1 MIQTEK
7 YEDLEGSLMRPLN
20 MPRVLIALIL
30 TLLAL
35 PCAWAQTIN
44 SPESV
49 RYDAANARFLIS
61 NRGAGEI
68 LARSA
73 AGVLST
79 FTTDPVSPAGI
90 EIVGNLLYVAD
101 GSRVR
106 SYRLDT
112 AERIADYAIPNS
124 LFLNGIS
131 SDGANRLWVSDF
143 SGSAVY
149 ELDLTT
155 PATLSHR
162 LFIGGLAFS
171 PNGLRFDAANQ
182 RLLIVT
188 WGTGRIFKANLDG
201 SGLIQLVAVGS
212 SNLDGVVLDCDG
224 AVYVSSWGAQAIKRF
239 EPPLTTTSIS
249 TDLVTGLSNPADIGY
264 APDLGQ
270 IASPNAGASTVSVHD
285 TRCLGVM
292 FRDRLEDR

>member
-1 MIQTEK
+1 MYVPQFFCSGKTRYPNIF
-7 YEDLEGSLMRPLN
+7 LCLGALFFA
-20 MPRVLIALIL
+20 LIAAP
-30 TLLAL
+30 LA
-35 PCAWAQTIN
+35 CAQTLS

-49 RYDAANARFLIS
+49 RYDGANARFLIS

-68 LARSA
+68 LARSST
-73 AGVLST
+73 GTLSV
-79 FTTDPVSPAGI
+79 FTTDPASPAGI

-112 AERIADYAIPNS
+112 GARIADYPIPGS
-124 LFLNGIS
+124 SFLNGIS
-131 SDGANRLWVSDF
+131 SDGSNRLWVSDF
-143 SGSAVY
+143 SGSALY
-149 ELDLTT
+149 ELDLSN
-155 PATLSHR
+155 PAALSHR
-162 LFIGGLAFS
+162 LFIGGLSFS
-171 PNGLRFDAANQ
+171 PNGLRFDAPNQ

-188 WGTGRIFKANLDG
+188 WGTGRIFKATLDG
-201 SGLIQLVAVGS
+201 TGLTQILAVGA
-212 SNLDGVVLDCDG
+212 SNIDGVAIDCDG

-239 EPPLTTTSIS
+239 EAPLTAASLS
-249 TDLVTGLSNPADIGY
+249 VDLVTGLSNPADIAY

-270 IASPNAGASTVSVHD
+270 IASPNVGASTVSLHD

>member
-1 MIQTEK
+1 
-7 YEDLEGSLMRPLN
+7 MRLPML
-20 MPRVLIALIL
+20 LQAIIALFL

-35 PCAWAQTIN
+35 PNAWAQTIN

-49 RYDAANARFLIS
+49 RYDVANARFLIS

-68 LARSA
+68 LARSLS
-73 AGVLST
+73 GVLTT
-79 FTTDPVSPAGI
+79 FTTDPASPAGI

-106 SYRLDT
+106 SYHLDT
-112 AERIADYAIPNS
+112 AQRVADYAIPGS
-124 LFLNGIS
+124 GFLNGIS

-143 SGSAVY
+143 SGSAIY
-149 ELDLTT
+149 ELDLGT
-155 PATLSHR
+155 PAALSHR
-162 LFIGGLAFS
+162 LFVGNLAFS
-171 PNGLRFDAANQ
+171 PNGLRFDMANQ
-182 RLLIVT
+182 RLLIAT

-201 SGLIQLVAVGS
+201 TGLTQLVVVGS
-212 SNLDGVVLDCDG
+212 SNIDGVDCDG

-239 EPPLTTTSIS
+239 EPPLTAASVG
-249 TDLVTGLSNPADIGY
+249 TDLVTGLNNPADIGY

-270 IASPNAGASTVSVHD
+270 IASPNAGASTVSIHD

>member
-1 MIQTEK
+1 MQIPNLFRAT
-7 YEDLEGSLMRPLN
+7 
-20 MPRVLIALIL
+20 VALIL
-30 TLLAL
+30 ALLAM
-35 PCAWAQTIN
+35 PYARAQTIN

-49 RYDAANARFLIS
+49 RYDVANARFLFS
-61 NRGAGEI
+61 NRGATEI
-68 LARSA
+68 LARSL
-73 AGVLST
+73 AGTLST
-79 FTTDPVSPAGI
+79 FTTDPASPAGI

-101 GSRVR
+101 GSRIR

-112 AERIADYAIPNS
+112 SERIADYAIPGTS
-124 LFLNGIS
+124 FLNGIS

-143 SGSAVY
+143 SGSAIY

-155 PATLSHR
+155 PAALSHR

-182 RLLIVT
+182 RLLIVS

-201 SGLIQLVAVGS
+201 TGLSQLVAVGS
-212 SNLDGVVLDCDG
+212 NNIDGVAIDCDG

-239 EPPLTTTSIS
+239 EPPLSAASIG

-270 IASPNAGASTVSVHD
+270 IASPNAGSSTVSVHD

>member
-1 MIQTEK
+1 MHMLK
-7 YEDLEGSLMRPLN
+7 LSRALS
-20 MPRVLIALIL
+20 VLFL
-30 TLLAL
+30 TLSLAL
-35 PCAWAQTIN
+35 FVSSHAWAQTLN

-68 LARSA
+68 LARS
-73 AGVLST
+73 LSGTLTT
-79 FTTDPVSPAGI
+79 FTTDPASPAGI

-112 AERIADYAIPNS
+112 AERIADYAIPGS
-124 LFLNGIS
+124 SFLNGIS

-143 SGSAVY
+143 FGSAIY

-188 WGTGRIFKANLDG
+188 WSTGRIFKANLDG
-201 SGLIQLVAVGS
+201 TGLSQLVAVGS
-212 SNLDGVVLDCDG
+212 SNIDGVVIDCDG

-239 EPPLTTTSIS
+239 EPPLTAASVS
-249 TDLVTGLSNPADIGY
+249 TDLVTGLNNPADIGY

-285 TRCLGVM
+285 TRCLGVL

>member
-1 MIQTEK
+1 MR
-7 YEDLEGSLMRPLN
+7 LASLFHAI
-20 MPRVLIALIL
+20 VALLL

-35 PCAWAQTIN
+35 PYAGAQSLVN
-44 SPESV
+44 PESV
-49 RYDAANARFLIS
+49 RYDVANARFLIS
-61 NRGAGEI
+61 NQGAGEI
-68 LARSA
+68 LARSLT
-73 AGVLST
+73 GVLTT
-79 FTTDPVSPAGI
+79 FTTDPISPAGI

-112 AERIADYAIPNS
+112 AERIADYLIPTS
-124 LFLNGIS
+124 SFLNGIT

-143 SGSAVY
+143 SASALY
-149 ELDLTT
+149 ELDITT
-155 PATLSHR
+155 PAAPSHR
-162 LFIGGLAFS
+162 LFLGNLTFA

-182 RLLIVT
+182 RLLIVS
-188 WGTGRIFKANLDG
+188 WGAGRIFKANLDG
-201 SGLIQLVAVGS
+201 SGLTQLVAVGS
-212 SNLDGVVLDCDG
+212 NNIDGVAIDCDG

-239 EPPLTTTSIS
+239 EPPLSAASVGTNV
-249 TDLVTGLSNPADIGY
+249 VTGLNNPADIAY

-270 IASPNAGASTVSVHD
+270 IASPNAGSSTVTIHD